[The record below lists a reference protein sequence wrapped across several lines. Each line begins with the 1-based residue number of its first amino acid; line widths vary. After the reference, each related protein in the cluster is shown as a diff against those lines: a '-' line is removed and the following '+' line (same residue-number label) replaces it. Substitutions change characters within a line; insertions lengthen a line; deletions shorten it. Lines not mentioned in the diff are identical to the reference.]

1 MLYAKRMRD
10 LAIIVTILV
19 LIPILAGPLSLAIS
33 FIKPR
38 KYFSDKTKKIVISVL
53 ALSSCA
59 VAALLFFNSST
70 NGARF
75 IGIFGMSLGSLALYR
90 TYRPKP
96 IE

>member
-1 MLYAKRMRD
+1 
-10 LAIIVTILV
+10 
-19 LIPILAGPLSLAIS
+19 
-33 FIKPR
+33 
-38 KYFSDKTKKIVISVL
+38 VISVL